1 MHSGQPPVPAVLP
14 AIPRRER
21 YGTLRGSLLVLAF
34 VFAYVGFWTLWDEH
48 TSGKEEVRPGTVI
61 AVSDRVSFVPAS
73 GWSLE
78 RAGTTPGQRSVV
90 TGKSSAFVVSTAEWM
105 GTLEEQTAREK
116 KILRADG
123 TVHLYGNDQ
132 SFHTGNGLTGVKF
145 SYFTSGIEGTMWIAY
160 DPGAK
165 TVVTLN
171 GQSASGAQPSATG
184 EFQQMVD
191 SVTTGA
197 RA

>member
-1 MHSGQPPVPAVLP
+1 MDSGQPPGPAVLP

-21 YGTLRGSLLVLAF
+21 YGTLGGSLLVLAF
-34 VFAYVGFWTLWDEH
+34 VFAYVGFWLIWDES
-48 TSGKEEVRPGTVI
+48 TSGKEEVRPGTVV
-61 AVSDRVSFVPAS
+61 AVSDHVSFVPAA

-78 RAGTTPGQRSVV
+78 RAETTPGQRSVV
-90 TGKSSAFVVSTAEWM
+90 TSASSAFSVSTSEWM
-105 GTLEEQTAREK
+105 GTLDEQTAREK
-116 KILRADG
+116 KLLQAAG
-123 TVHLYGNDQ
+123 KVHLYGNDQ

-145 SYFTSGIEGTMWIAY
+145 SYFTSGVEGILWIAY

-171 GQSASGAQPSATG
+171 GQSASGALPSAAG

-191 SVTTGA
+191 SVRTGA